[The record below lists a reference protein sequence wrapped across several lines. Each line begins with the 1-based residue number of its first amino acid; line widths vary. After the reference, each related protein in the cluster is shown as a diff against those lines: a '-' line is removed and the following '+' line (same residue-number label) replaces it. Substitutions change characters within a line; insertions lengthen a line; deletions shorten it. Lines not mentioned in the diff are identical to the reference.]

1 MHITWK
7 NLTWNDRAAKYF
19 ITSTRSFLFEAGAE
33 VSDFSSYFYLLLK
46 NLNYLNSL
54 IRQKSECAKKNAS
67 YPIPITN
74 RDVYLLEK
82 ILRDCDIYKRSKK
95 NYVPVRQ
102 IFLGLEYKDKKINFR
117 NGSLFKVKY
126 LFKLYFQAWLIR
138 FASQINQDFENIIWL
153 FNLVNKNSNSRNED

>member
-7 NLTWNDRAAKYF
+7 NLIWNDRAAKYF

-82 ILRDCDIYKRSKK
+82 ILRDCDIYKRRKK

-102 IFLGLEYKDKKINFR
+102 IFLGLEWQISEFSTSRFFYPSRFFTHLIELVEMSKKLHITYPR
-117 NGSLFKVKY
+117 NGL
-126 LFKLYFQAWLIR
+126 
-138 FASQINQDFENIIWL
+138 
-153 FNLVNKNSNSRNED
+153 